1 MFNLPNVKVVFFD
14 FDNTLCVHTT
24 YVNHDK
30 DYRKEYG
37 TEHYRRIKAYK
48 SEIMQEFLD
57 LLVANG
63 VELCLTSAT
72 YVRCFNVKQQWLKE
86 QYGYDFKNY
95 CVPCD
100 DYKTAT
106 IHNYIMKHDMELKDI
121 LFVDDK
127 ADNLIAATAMG
138 IPSCHPLEIA
148 EFIYRRSGDG
158 RV

>member
-1 MFNLPNVKVVFFD
+1 MFNIPNIKVAFFD
-14 FDNTLCVHTT
+14 FDNTLCMHTV

-30 DYRKEYG
+30 DYRKKHG
-37 TEHYRRIKAYK
+37 TDHYRRIKAHK

-72 YVRCFNVKQQWLKE
+72 YVRCFDVKQQWLKE

-95 CVPCD
+95 CVTRD
-100 DYKTAT
+100 EYKAT
-106 IHNYIMKHDMELKDI
+106 IIHNYASEHDLELSDI

-148 EFIYRRSGDG
+148 EFIYRRLKDD
-158 RV
+158 

>member
-37 TEHYRRIKAYK
+37 TDHYRRIKAYK

-57 LLVANG
+57 LLIEND

-72 YVRCFNVKQQWLKE
+72 YEYCFDVKQQWLKE

-95 CVPCD
+95 CVTRD
-100 DYKTAT
+100 ADKTTT
-106 IHNYIMKHDMELKDI
+106 ICNYALEYDIDLKDI

-127 ADNLIAATAMG
+127 ADNLITATAMD

>member
-1 MFNLPNVKVVFFD
+1 MFNIPNIKVAFFD
-14 FDNTLCVHTT
+14 FDNTLCMHTV

-30 DYRKEYG
+30 DYREEYG
-37 TEHYRRIKAYK
+37 TDHYRRIKAYK

-72 YVRCFNVKQQWLKE
+72 YVHCFDVKQQWLKE
-86 QYGYDFKNY
+86 QYGYDFNNC
-95 CVPCD
+95 CVTCD
-100 DYKTAT
+100 AHKTAT
-106 IHNYIMKHDMELKDI
+106 IHNYIIAHDLELSDI

-138 IPSCHPLEIA
+138 IPASHPLEIA
-148 EFIYRRSGDG
+148 EFIYGRLKDG